1 MSRIIAGAAGGLRL
15 ASVPGD
21 TTRPTTDRVKESL
34 FSKLESYGVLEGAR
48 VLDVYGG
55 SGALGCEAAS
65 RGAASVEIV
74 DKYPKAVRTYLSG
87 ALDVWDIVFV
97 DPPYA
102 LPNEQV
108 VEDLQQIAPHL
119 AEGAIVVVERSAR
132 DSEPVWPKSVRRFA
146 AKNHGETAVYYLE
159 PDAAELSAE
168 PVLGIAEKEN

>member
-1 MSRIIAGAAGGLRL
+1 MLTARRFRQGIDASAAPVREGTEEKMSRIIAGAAGGLRL

-74 DKYPKAVRTYLSG
+74 DKYPKAVRTIQRNVDAVVRACSVSGLNPQVKVRHSSARTYLLG
-87 ALDVWDIVFV
+87 ALRRVGYCVRG
-97 DPPYA
+97 P
-102 LPNEQV
+102 
-108 VEDLQQIAPHL
+108 
-119 AEGAIVVVERSAR
+119 
-132 DSEPVWPKSVRRFA
+132 SVC
-146 AKNHGETAVYYLE
+146 
-159 PDAAELSAE
+159 AAE
-168 PVLGIAEKEN
+168 